1 MDENREFTPIGEGQQ
16 LAKTVVKPPSE
27 QQVEQKSGL
36 AIRLTE
42 VRANTKAHAQ
52 KATQLLEAHS
62 PEAET
67 QEAQERITTPEAARS
82 QLEALAKE
90 EGIPSSEFISRSKQ
104 ALQTSARLRDQT
116 VTDQRT
122 LEEQVF
128 SHKINIR
135 WKIDERIRELD
146 RVKGVKRIPAALEK
160 RRLEGQKAA
169 AQRQI
174 DQLTLQVEAKR
185 QFIDQITEQ
194 EKSIRQKQE
203 EIMLAEIGEEIQAI
217 RSEYERLN
225 QEVLQDG
232 VTTAEIREAYIQQ
245 VIAPEVDKIIEERK
259 LPASQKDAFY
269 TALQTYIDHRE
280 EPEAQRQ
287 PYRQELDRLFTYEA
301 WFWGVKNYCEPLL
314 NGGDKAIVQGLVA
327 KMAAEDI
334 VPVRTAVESQLRDY
348 EQRDYEQRDRFTRIF
363 EKAVEP
369 ADRWSRNEN
378 SFGSQI
384 LREVSAHT
392 TWHFPNMR
400 LWQATKSS
408 KAANEIFGEV
418 IQRQDQEYYTTA
430 LDKSLS
436 DTDGRYIDLLR
447 YYPTP
452 DAIRNLV
459 VIAAADSKNYRAVH
473 ANWSLD
479 SLSKR
484 PDWKQL
490 LDQAE
495 TEHPSLKAT
504 RSVLESWNY
513 REYGNHP
520 DIQQAAGDL
529 ASSLFEG
536 DVVDQRLTEL
546 ATVALPNHSILDILT
561 KRSVIQAP
569 EAATLKETETLL
581 ERLERLSQ
589 ETWEKH
595 RQNDYSVPYIEGYS
609 FRKGLRKNL
618 FVLLQTKPGEL
629 NEQQAEII
637 KRFGVL
643 SKMVLE
649 NQQDY
654 QTLSYLTSGSVLEKL
669 QDPSLKPADITIF
682 LEAYKTI
689 PALADNYELL
699 GEFCKQFTDEQSIQF
714 FRDISA
720 AYADLKNQLFPVVR
734 LVGNSELSRERAL
747 ELPSKASDI
756 LSGELFSLTTEFPKV
771 YLASNQDCEFFRK
784 MMASY
789 QHNSQIIQ
797 EATRSLAG
805 NHISRELALAFPQQ
819 AIALMDDKMRETRLF
834 VFQHGDSLL
843 KDTSDIRFMN
853 NLVGEFGK
861 KSDQLIRGYQEC
873 LVAGAISTA
882 DKELVIEFA
891 RQFRVIS
898 PTTLQGYK
906 EAKEAGHEKVYI
918 AQLQALA
925 ERMTGSGAITD
936 EERKR
941 PYYKDLLRHVYSNN
955 SGQWSSFKS
964 NESCPDRSSDL
975 AGFKTQPR
983 YEIDLLSQSEIR
995 VKAGETLDAAV
1006 KEGVQKPI
1014 LEVAGRMEAL
1024 GHDREKIQAALQ
1036 DSVDKTLQEI
1046 LQKGGLQGV
1055 NLESVATLDEK
1066 LFLILADSIYG
1077 SRSVGSGAI
1086 KNLIVTYE
1094 FATFEDINDYIAGT
1108 RDRVGRANNQ
1118 DYALF
1123 CEVGTFYSDRIKEVN
1138 RRLVQAAWNNPTIAA
1153 VMPDYFK
1160 RLAQDTTM
1168 AQRKDLINRLQ
1179 VDRLGASESFVKQ
1192 AGRML
1197 EKRRGRKYTPDEVKA
1212 LMHRYESWTVGLPG
1226 KASPSPKPETRAFY
1240 GQLRSQRERTF
1251 EALKVITGQEVDLK
1265 EAHLGEINLQQVL
1278 ATEASI
1284 REGKYDEEQFASY
1297 TVQRFIDLFEDER
1310 GKIDRELSKF
1320 ESLSGK
1326 QREILYGYVAKSK
1339 ESAHARM
1346 VGGVCVAG
1354 DNPDKYPKE
1363 KMWSMPNYLQM
1374 VFQEP
1379 DTLQCQGLVL
1389 LHHFNEGGKRVLTA
1403 SFNPSSTYLYSVD
1416 EPALFNGIT
1425 SALEQFATEN
1435 GFDLIAVPHN
1445 KTIRTNRIGGEF
1457 EKAMDKKVA
1466 QVGKTFK
1473 FDTTQQFSYHP
1484 NYQIQEMDVIWEA
1497 KK

>member
-1 MDENREFTPIGEGQQ
+1 MDGNQEFTPIGENQQ
-16 LAKTVVKPPSE
+16 SAKAVAKSQPEKTT
-27 QQVEQKSGL
+27 EQKSGL
-36 AIRLTE
+36 ASRLTE
-42 VRANTKAHAQ
+42 IKASAHTHAQ
-52 KATQLLEAHS
+52 KATQLFGVRVS
-62 PEAET
+62 EAEV
-67 QEAQERITTPEAARS
+67 QESQERITPEDART
-82 QLEALAKE
+82 QLEALAKGE
-90 EGIPSSEFISRSKQ
+90 SISPSKFISKSKQ

-116 VTDQRT
+116 VADQRT
-122 LEEQVF
+122 LEKQVS
-128 SHKINIR
+128 SHQRDVR

-174 DQLTLQVEAKR
+174 DQLTPKVEAKR
-185 QFIDQITEQ
+185 QLIDQITEQ
-194 EKSIRQKQE
+194 EKPIRQKQE
-203 EIMLAEIGEEIQAI
+203 EIILAEIGEEIQAI
-217 RSEYERLN
+217 RSEYEKLN

-232 VTTAEIREAYIQQ
+232 ATTAEIRKAYIQQ

-259 LPASQKDAFY
+259 LPVSQKDAFY
-269 TALQTYIDHRE
+269 TALQAYIDHRE

-301 WFWGVKNYCEPLL
+301 GFWGVKDYCEPLL
-314 NGGDKAIVQGLVA
+314 NGGDKVIVQGLVT

-334 VPVRTAVESQLRDY
+334 VPVRTAVESQLRG
-348 EQRDYEQRDRFTRIF
+348 YEQRDRFTRIF

-384 LREVSAHT
+384 LREVSEQT

-400 LWQATKSS
+400 LWQAMKSS
-408 KAANEIFGEV
+408 KTANEIFGEV

-436 DTDGRYIDLLR
+436 DTEGGYIDLLY

-459 VIAAADSKNYRAVH
+459 VIAAADSQNYRTVH

-484 PDWKQL
+484 PNWKQL
-490 LDQAE
+490 LDEAE
-495 TEHPSLKAT
+495 VVHPSLKTA
-504 RSVLESWNY
+504 RPVLESWNY

-546 ATVALPNHSILDILT
+546 TTVALPNHSILDILT
-561 KRSVIQAP
+561 KRGVIQAP
-569 EAATLKETETLL
+569 EAVMLKETESL
-581 ERLERLSQ
+581 LERLSQ

-609 FRKGLRKNL
+609 FRKGLRENL
-618 FVLLQTKPGEL
+618 FALLQSKPGEL
-629 NEQQAEII
+629 NEQQTEVI

-643 SKMVLE
+643 SKMLLE
-649 NQQDY
+649 NQQNY

-689 PALADNYELL
+689 PALASNHELL

-714 FRDISA
+714 FRDVSA
-720 AYADLKNQLFPVVR
+720 AYADLKNQLVPVVR

-747 ELPSKASDI
+747 ELPGKANDI

-771 YLASNQDCEFFRK
+771 YLATDQDCEFFRK
-784 MMASY
+784 MLVSY
-789 QHNSQIIQ
+789 QHNSQNIQ

-805 NHISRELALAFPQQ
+805 NHISRELALTFPQQ
-819 AIALMDDKMRETRLF
+819 ATALMDDKMRETRLF

-873 LVAGAISTA
+873 LAAGAISTA
-882 DKELVIEFA
+882 DKELVLEFA

-955 SGQWSSFKS
+955 SGNWSSFES

-975 AGFKTQPR
+975 AEFKIQPR

-995 VKAGETLDAAV
+995 VKAGETLDAAA

-1024 GHDREKIQAALQ
+1024 GHDKEKIQAALQ

-1046 LQKGGLQGV
+1046 LQKGGLQGIS
-1055 NLESVATLDEK
+1055 LESVATLDEK
-1066 LFLILADSIYG
+1066 LFLILTDSIYG
-1077 SRSVGSGAI
+1077 SRAVDSSAI
-1086 KNLIVTYE
+1086 KNLIITYE
-1094 FATFEDINDYIAGT
+1094 FTTFEDISDYIAGT

-1118 DYALF
+1118 DYALL

-1138 RRLVQAAWNNPTIAA
+1138 RRLVQAAWDNPTIAA
-1153 VMPDYFK
+1153 AMPDYFK
-1160 RLAQDTTM
+1160 KLAQDTTM

-1197 EKRRGRKYTPDEVKA
+1197 EKRRGRKYTSDEVRA
-1212 LMHRYESWTVGLPG
+1212 IIQRYESWTGGLTE
-1226 KASPSPKPETRAFY
+1226 KASTSPKPETRAFY

-1251 EALKVITGQEVDLK
+1251 EALKTITGQEVDPAQ
-1265 EAHLGEINLQQVL
+1265 AHLGEINLQQVL

-1310 GKIDRELSKF
+1310 GKIDRELAKF

-1363 KMWSMPNYLQM
+1363 NMWSMPNYLQM

-1389 LHHFNEGGKRVLTA
+1389 LHHFTEGGKKVLTA

-1416 EPALFNGIT
+1416 EPALFNGIAST
-1425 SALEQFATEN
+1425 LEQFATEN
-1435 GFDLIAVPHN
+1435 GFDIITVPHN
-1445 KTIRTNRIGGEF
+1445 KTIRTNRTGGEF
-1457 EKAMDKKVA
+1457 EKAMDKRVA
-1466 QVGKTFK
+1466 QAGKTFK
-1473 FDTTQQFSYHP
+1473 FDATKQFSYHP
-1484 NYQIQEMDVIWEA
+1484 NYQIQEMDIIWET